1 MARYQQKRMRLG
13 ILTGGLAFCAGWA
26 IIALLAPKAVFDAPR
41 WQNTLWMFLGA
52 NTIKLNRGLYG
63 QDAIQP
69 VTVAEL
75 PDFVYLLPIV
85 GVAVASAYICYE
97 IRTNRLK
104 HNVSNALA
112 GGTGYFL
119 TALVAMVLS
128 DIHPTITFILVIA
141 LLLGGGLWIGST
153 VIGALGQGMPFFGI
167 ASLGTVVA
175 IGVLVILGGVAIL
188 SVIQGLI
195 VVSFAPAA
203 IVGAGFGVSR
213 RLKRQGG
220 RSDYPRVAGLQQ
232 FFKNWW
238 KETLVVSLVLVGLSI
253 GLTGSL

>member
-1 MARYQQKRMRLG
+1 MRLG

-26 IIALLAPKAVFDAPR
+26 VVALLAPKAVFDAPR

-52 NTIKLNRGLYG
+52 NTIELNQGLYA
-63 QDAIQP
+63 QEAVQP
-69 VTVAEL
+69 VAIAEL
-75 PDFVYLLPIV
+75 PEFVYLLPVV
-85 GVAVASAYICYE
+85 GVAVASAYVCYE
-97 IRTNRLK
+97 IRTNRVK

-112 GGTGYFL
+112 AGTGYFL

-128 DIHPTITFILVIA
+128 DIRPTITVVLITALV
-141 LLLGGGLWIGST
+141 LGGGLWVGST
-153 VIGALGQGMPFFGI
+153 VIGALGRGIPFLGI

-175 IGVLVILGGVAIL
+175 VGVLVILGGVAIL

-203 IVGAGFGVSR
+203 AVGAGFGVSR
-213 RLKRQGG
+213 RLERRGG

-232 FFKNWW
+232 FFEESW
-238 KETLVVSLVLVGLSI
+238 KETLVVSLILIGLFI
-253 GLTGSL
+253 GLTGGV